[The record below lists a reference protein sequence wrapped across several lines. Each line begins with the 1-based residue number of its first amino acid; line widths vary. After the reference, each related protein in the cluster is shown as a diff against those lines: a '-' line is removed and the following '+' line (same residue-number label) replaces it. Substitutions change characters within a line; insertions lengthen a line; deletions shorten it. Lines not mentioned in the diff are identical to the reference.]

1 MIRSISQKFNLFYNK
16 VTILK
21 AQDQDQSNLSLLPP
35 PPTWSRILIWSLGS
49 GATFLLIWSMV
60 VKVDERVIFNGEIT
74 TSSPEVSISIQDSG
88 IIKDI
93 YTKPHS
99 AINENDLIL
108 IFDDNESSVQ
118 LKSIAQR
125 IKLTNLRKISDQKLY
140 QLKEKRLKEQI
151 SLDKELLNRMEQLLI
166 VGAIEKTQVLKQRSE
181 LSQGLI
187 QVSSL
192 REESQKSEYQLEQ
205 LLEELKV
212 SEMELKEKLNRFQ
225 IRSPVTGFVQQM
237 KYQTI
242 GERVQRGEVI
252 LTIIPKKDLIARV
265 SIPSNLKGPVEINS
279 PATIS
284 VDAFPEG
291 EYGSIEAVVSSIS
304 PMTINSNNNSK
315 SPVKLYN
322 ADLKLIESS
331 NPDLFNLDK
340 LRPGM
345 FVSAQ
350 MVLRDK
356 PVITTVF
363 KVLEK
368 VFDPLTEQR

>member
-1 MIRSISQKFNLFYNK
+1 
-16 VTILK
+16 
-21 AQDQDQSNLSLLPP
+21 
-35 PPTWSRILIWSLGS
+35 
-49 GATFLLIWSMV
+49 
-60 VKVDERVIFNGEIT
+60 
-74 TSSPEVSISIQDSG
+74 
-88 IIKDI
+88 
-93 YTKPHS
+93 
-99 AINENDLIL
+99 
-108 IFDDNESSVQ
+108 
-118 LKSIAQR
+118 
-125 IKLTNLRKISDQKLY
+125 
-140 QLKEKRLKEQI
+140 
-151 SLDKELLNRMEQLLI
+151 MEQLLI

-284 VDAFPEG
+284 VDAFPVG

-304 PMTINSNNNSK
+304 PMTINSNDNSK

>member
-1 MIRSISQKFNLFYNK
+1 M
-16 VTILK
+16 
-21 AQDQDQSNLSLLPP
+21 
-35 PPTWSRILIWSLGS
+35 
-49 GATFLLIWSMV
+49 
-60 VKVDERVIFNGEIT
+60 
-74 TSSPEVSISIQDSG
+74 
-88 IIKDI
+88 
-93 YTKPHS
+93 
-99 AINENDLIL
+99 
-108 IFDDNESSVQ
+108 
-118 LKSIAQR
+118 
-125 IKLTNLRKISDQKLY
+125 
-140 QLKEKRLKEQI
+140 
-151 SLDKELLNRMEQLLI
+151 
-166 VGAIEKTQVLKQRSE
+166 
-181 LSQGLI
+181 
-187 QVSSL
+187 
-192 REESQKSEYQLEQ
+192 
-205 LLEELKV
+205 
-212 SEMELKEKLNRFQ
+212 
-225 IRSPVTGFVQQM
+225 
-237 KYQTI
+237 
-242 GERVQRGEVI
+242 
-252 LTIIPKKDLIARV
+252 TIIPKKDLIARV